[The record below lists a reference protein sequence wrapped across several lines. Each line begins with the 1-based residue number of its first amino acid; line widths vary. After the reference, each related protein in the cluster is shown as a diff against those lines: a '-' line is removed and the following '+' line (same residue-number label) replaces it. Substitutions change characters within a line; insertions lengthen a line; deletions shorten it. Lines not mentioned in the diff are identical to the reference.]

1 MKKQAQGFIF
11 LMTLICT
18 AVISVLIV
26 TSMQHILLYYKAIN
40 KKEALH
46 QHFYQLEEV
55 AMQLAQ
61 TAFSADTEGCV
72 SKKDS
77 ANQAIQK
84 LVHHEG
90 CSLKHGATRYQYL
103 IEDLGE
109 FPCLIS
115 FKKGQKKATRH
126 RRVSIIQME
135 EEFPVSLLQLRFIA
149 LGSVANCLETER
161 TVSLGVS
168 SWRYFTSLDQIVDA
182 AN

>member
-1 MKKQAQGFIF
+1 MKKHAQGFIF

-18 AVISVLIV
+18 AVISLLIV

-46 QHFYQLEEV
+46 HHFYQLEEV
-55 AMQLAQ
+55 AMELAQ

-77 ANQAIQK
+77 ANQVIQQ
-84 LVHHEG
+84 LARHEG
-90 CSLKHGATRYQYL
+90 CSLKHGTTRYQYL

-115 FKKGQKKATRH
+115 FKKGQKRATQH
-126 RRVSIIQME
+126 RRVSVIQME
-135 EEFPVSLLQLRFIA
+135 EEFPFSLLQLRFIA
-149 LGSVANCLETER
+149 LGSAAPCLETEHAIA
-161 TVSLGVS
+161 LGVS
-168 SWRYFTSLDQIVDA
+168 SWRYFASLDQIIEVEK
-182 AN
+182 